1 MPNLGSRLYEVMQ
14 ATVNGVVL
22 AEAPDDQLI
31 EIEGNRYFPPDAVR
45 AGVLTPSDTPY
56 RCPWKGDCQ
65 YFDVHA
71 GDEVLADR
79 AWSYPEP
86 IPSSF
91 DIVGRDYSNYVAFWK
106 EVVVA

>member
-1 MPNLGSRLYEVMQ
+1 MQ
-14 ATVNGVVL
+14 ATLNGTVL
-22 AEAPDDQLI
+22 AEAADDQLI
-31 EIEGNRYFPPDAVR
+31 EIEGNWYFPPDSVR
-45 AGVLTPSDTPY
+45 EGVLVESETPY

-71 GDEVLADR
+71 NGEVLTDR

-86 IPSSF
+86 IPASF
-91 DIVGRDYSNYVAFWK
+91 DVVGKDYSNYVAFWQ